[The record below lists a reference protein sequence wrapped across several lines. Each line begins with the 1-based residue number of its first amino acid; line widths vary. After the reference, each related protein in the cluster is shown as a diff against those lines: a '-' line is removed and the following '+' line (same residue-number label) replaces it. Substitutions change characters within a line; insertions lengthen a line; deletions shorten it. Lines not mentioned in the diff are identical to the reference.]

1 MEPGRVHDWYQAFVA
16 GDDQLDSV
24 DAEQNRAKAVT
35 VVNQFLAS
43 VMKDGMGAFMAQPEA
58 RGKRCMPAKQ
68 DTDKCCHYQR
78 LHRLQHGHDFVGF
91 FNALFTTSQK
101 CIIVKSWFLQ
111 TFTSIASAIDRA
123 IAEAELPSVP
133 AEFPAIKGMKRLRRM
148 DEVARVAHM
157 TGDAPRKKQRTDK
170 KSDKF
175 VAASKLEADV
185 RITMGHY
192 LASANQAR
200 HTHIVLY

>member
-16 GDDQLDSV
+16 GDDQLDSL
-24 DAEQNRAKAVT
+24 DAEKKRAKAVT

-43 VMKDGMGAFMAQPEA
+43 VMKDGMGAFMAQPQA

-133 AEFPAIKGMKRLRRM
+133 AEFPAIKGMKRLRHM

-157 TGDAPRKKQRTDK
+157 TGDVPRKKNALTRK
-170 KSDKF
+170 VIS
-175 VAASKLEADV
+175 L
-185 RITMGHY
+185 
-192 LASANQAR
+192 LLPANWR
-200 HTHIVLY
+200 LM